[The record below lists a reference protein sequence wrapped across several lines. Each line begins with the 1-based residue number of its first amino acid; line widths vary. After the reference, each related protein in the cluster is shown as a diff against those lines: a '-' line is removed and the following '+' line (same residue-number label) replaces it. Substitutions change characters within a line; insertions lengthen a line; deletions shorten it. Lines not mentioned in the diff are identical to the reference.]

1 MEQKKQKGL
10 LIVLSGPSGAGKGTV
25 CAAVRNSEDVSIEYS
40 ISATTR
46 NPRNGEEHG
55 REYFFYDKETFEQ
68 LREQGGFLE
77 WAQVYDNYYGTPR
90 QYVEEV
96 LERGNDCILEI
107 DPQGAFQ
114 VRAAWPEAI
123 LIFIAPPSLEELRS
137 RLSGR
142 GTESAE
148 EMEKRL
154 SCALEELGQRSK
166 YDYMIVNDDVT
177 AAANKLKA
185 ILVAEKCRSWRNC
198 DDALSK

>member
-10 LIVLSGPSGAGKGTV
+10 LIVLSGPSGTGKGTV

-46 NPRNGEEHG
+46 NPRNGEVHG

-154 SCALEELGQRSK
+154 SCALEELEQRSK
-166 YDYMIVNDDVT
+166 YDYVIVNDDVA

-198 DDALSK
+198 DDASSK

>member
-46 NPRNGEEHG
+46 NPRNGEVDG

-96 LERGNDCILEI
+96 LERGNVCILEI

-166 YDYMIVNDDVT
+166 YDYVIVNDDVT

>member
-46 NPRNGEEHG
+46 NPRNGEVDG

-166 YDYMIVNDDVT
+166 YDYVIVNDDVT
-177 AAANKLKA
+177 AAPIN
-185 ILVAEKCRSWRNC
+185 
-198 DDALSK
+198 

>member
-10 LIVLSGPSGAGKGTV
+10 LIVLSGPSGTGKGTV

-46 NPRNGEEHG
+46 NPRNGEVHG

-114 VRAAWPEAI
+114 VRAAWQEAI
-123 LIFIAPPSLEELRS
+123 LIFIAPPSLQELRS

-142 GTESAE
+142 RTESAE

-154 SCALEELGQRSK
+154 SCALEELEQRSK
-166 YDYMIVNDDVT
+166 YDYVIVNDDVA

-198 DDALSK
+198 DDASSK

>member
-1 MEQKKQKGL
+1 MEQKKKKGL
-10 LIVLSGPSGAGKGTV
+10 LLVLSGPSGAGKGTV

-46 NPRNGEEHG
+46 NPRDGEVHG

-154 SCALEELGQRSK
+154 SCALEELEQRSK
-166 YDYMIVNDDVT
+166 YDYVIVNDDVT

>member
-10 LIVLSGPSGAGKGTV
+10 LLVLSGPSGAGKGTV

-46 NPRNGEEHG
+46 NPRDGEVHG

-154 SCALEELGQRSK
+154 SCALEELEQRSK
-166 YDYMIVNDDVT
+166 YDYVIVNDDVT

-198 DDALSK
+198 DDASSK

>member
-10 LIVLSGPSGAGKGTV
+10 LIVLSGPSGTGKGTV

-46 NPRNGEEHG
+46 NPRNGEVHG

-123 LIFIAPPSLEELRS
+123 LIFIAPPSLQELRS

-154 SCALEELGQRSK
+154 SCALEELEQRSK
-166 YDYMIVNDDVT
+166 YDYVIVNDDVA

-198 DDALSK
+198 DDASSK

>member
-40 ISATTR
+40 ISDTTR
-46 NPRNGEEHG
+46 NPRNGEVDG

-166 YDYMIVNDDVT
+166 YDYVIVNDDVT

>member
-166 YDYMIVNDDVT
+166 YDYVIVNDDVT

-198 DDALSK
+198 DDASSK

>member
-10 LIVLSGPSGAGKGTV
+10 LLVLSGPSGAGKGTV

-46 NPRNGEEHG
+46 NPRDGEIHG

-154 SCALEELGQRSK
+154 SCALEELEQRSK
-166 YDYMIVNDDVT
+166 YDYVIVNDDVT

>member
-154 SCALEELGQRSK
+154 SCALEELEQRSK
-166 YDYMIVNDDVT
+166 YDYVIVNDDVT

>member
-1 MEQKKQKGL
+1 M
-10 LIVLSGPSGAGKGTV
+10 
-25 CAAVRNSEDVSIEYS
+25 
-40 ISATTR
+40 
-46 NPRNGEEHG
+46 
-55 REYFFYDKETFEQ
+55 
-68 LREQGGFLE
+68 E

-142 GTESAE
+142 GNGIGGRNGKTFE
-148 EMEKRL
+148 L
-154 SCALEELGQRSK
+154 CAGR
-166 YDYMIVNDDVT
+166 T
-177 AAANKLKA
+177 G
-185 ILVAEKCRSWRNC
+185 AEK
-198 DDALSK
+198 

>member
-10 LIVLSGPSGAGKGTV
+10 LLVLSGPSGAVKGTV

-46 NPRNGEEHG
+46 NPRDGEVHG

-154 SCALEELGQRSK
+154 SCALEELEQRSK
-166 YDYMIVNDDVT
+166 YDYVIVNDDVT

>member
-10 LIVLSGPSGAGKGTV
+10 LLVLSGPSGAGKGTV

-46 NPRNGEEHG
+46 NPRDGEVHG

-154 SCALEELGQRSK
+154 SCALEELEQRSK
-166 YDYMIVNDDVT
+166 YDYVIVNDDVT

>member
-1 MEQKKQKGL
+1 MIPIKLQIQHIHKAFKNHVTALEDISFSISQGEFVSV
-10 LIVLSGPSGAGKGTV
+10 IGPSGAGKGTV

-46 NPRNGEEHG
+46 NPRDGEVHG

-114 VRAAWPEAI
+114 VRAAWPEADRK
-123 LIFIAPPSLEELRS
+123 S
-137 RLSGR
+137 
-142 GTESAE
+142 
-148 EMEKRL
+148 
-154 SCALEELGQRSK
+154 
-166 YDYMIVNDDVT
+166 VV
-177 AAANKLKA
+177 
-185 ILVAEKCRSWRNC
+185 
-198 DDALSK
+198 

>member
-46 NPRNGEEHG
+46 NPRNGEVDG

-166 YDYMIVNDDVT
+166 YDYVIVNDDVT

>member
-1 MEQKKQKGL
+1 ME
-10 LIVLSGPSGAGKGTV
+10 GPRCMIIITAHRG
-25 CAAVRNSEDVSIEYS
+25 
-40 ISATTR
+40 
-46 NPRNGEEHG
+46 
-55 REYFFYDKETFEQ
+55 
-68 LREQGGFLE
+68 
-77 WAQVYDNYYGTPR
+77 

-154 SCALEELGQRSK
+154 SCALEELEQR
-166 YDYMIVNDDVT
+166 VNMFM
-177 AAANKLKA
+177 
-185 ILVAEKCRSWRNC
+185 
-198 DDALSK
+198 